1 MRNKKVC
8 LLVFFYA
15 LCLQS
20 VSAQDKSD
28 YKFGKI
34 TASEFNLPVAKFDS
48 GANAVIIA
56 DIGNTSFEGNNKG
69 SFTLIFTR
77 FLRVKIINKNGF
89 DIGKYEIGLYHDA
102 EGNIEKLTSVKG
114 VTFNLEN
121 GVVTETKLDENSIFT
136 EKYNKNVD
144 YKKFTL
150 PALKEGAVFDLQY
163 TIKSPFEAQ
172 LRSWSFQGEYPRL
185 WSEYKVT
192 IAPPYHYVML
202 AKGDEHFDIN
212 TAKPVFG
219 TFSVRVANSAV
230 RDEMYS
236 ISGTS
241 IEQRWVKKNVPAL
254 HEEPFT
260 TTLDNYNTEV
270 SFQLNYFQWSSDN
283 PREDYIPTWTAASK
297 KLFESERFGEDLKH
311 ENNWLSD
318 DLKTV
323 ISGTNSDEEITRKIF
338 YYIRDNFKLTDKA
351 GFGKRGLYMHNSL
364 KDVYKS
370 REGNVAEIN
379 LLLTAMLRKAGIN
392 ADPLILST
400 RDNGIANAG
409 YPLIDEYNYVI
420 CVAYADKKV
429 FKLDASE
436 SYNGFGQLPLNCYNG
451 WGHIISETMPIPIEI
466 SADSLRESSITN
478 VIIINDEKGK
488 PSGSYSNLMG
498 MNESLKL
505 RNEISGSSEKAYAKK
520 IQTQLGSDFDMENFS
535 IDSLKRTEFPVT
547 LRYDFDLKN
556 LSSADIL
563 YFNPMMG
570 EGYKTNPFK
579 SMERHYPVEMPYLID
594 ETYLLNMDIPTGYQV
609 DEMPKSVRVNFNDT
623 EGMFEYII
631 QKGSENLQMRVHLKL
646 NKAFFAV
653 EEYNTLRDFFSYVV
667 KKEGEQIVFKKV
679 K

>member
-8 LLVFFYA
+8 LLAFFYA

-20 VSAQDKSD
+20 VNAQDKSD

-34 TASEFNLPVAKFDS
+34 TASDFNLPVAKFDS

-56 DIGNTSFEGNNKG
+56 DIGNTSFEGNNRG

-77 FLRVKIINKNGF
+77 FMRVKIMNKNGF
-89 DIGKYEIGLYHDA
+89 DIGSFKIGLYHDA
-102 EGNIEKLTSVKG
+102 NGNIEKLTVLKG
-114 VTFNLEN
+114 STFNLEN
-121 GVVTETKLDENSIFT
+121 GLVTETKLDENSVFT
-136 EKYNKNVD
+136 EKYNKNID
-144 YKKFTL
+144 FKKFSL
-150 PALKEGAVFDLQY
+150 PALREGAVFDIQY
-163 TIKSPFEAQ
+163 TVKSPFEAQ
-172 LRSWSFQGEYPRL
+172 LRPWSFQGEYPRL

-202 AKGDEHFDIN
+202 TKGDQSFDIN
-212 TAKPVFG
+212 TAKQVYG
-219 TFSVRVANSAV
+219 TFSIRIANSAV

-236 ISGTS
+236 VSGNS

-260 TTLDNYNTEV
+260 TTLDNYNSEV
-270 SFQLNYFQWSSDN
+270 SFQLDYFQWSNDN
-283 PREDYIPTWTAASK
+283 PREDYIPTWTAAAK
-297 KLFESERFGEDLKH
+297 KLLESERFGLDLGH
-311 ENNWLSD
+311 ENNWISD
-318 DLKTV
+318 DLKA
-323 ISGTNSDEEITRKIF
+323 IIAGTNTDEEITRKIY
-338 YYIRDNFKLTDKA
+338 YYIRDNFKLSDKE
-351 GFGKRGLYMHNSL
+351 GFGKRGLYTHNTL

-379 LLLTAMLRKAGIN
+379 LLLTAMLRKAGIK
-392 ADPLILST
+392 ADPIILST
-400 RDNGIANAG
+400 RDNGIANAS
-409 YPLIDEYNYVI
+409 YPLIDEYDYVI
-420 CVAYADKKV
+420 CAAYADRQV

-436 SYNGFGQLPLNCYNG
+436 PYIGFGQLPLHCFNG
-451 WGHIISETMPIPIEI
+451 WGHIISETMPLPLEF
-466 SADSLRESSITN
+466 SADSLHESSITN
-478 VIIINDEKGK
+478 VIIINDDKGK

-498 MNESLKL
+498 KNESLKL
-505 RNEISGSSEKAYAKK
+505 RREIFNSTEKIYEKK
-520 IQTQLGSDFDMENFS
+520 IQAQLGSDCTMENFS
-535 IDSLKRTEFPVT
+535 VDSLKQTEFPVT

-556 LSSADIL
+556 LTSADIL

-579 SMERHYPVEMPYLID
+579 SMDRHYPVEMPYRID

-623 EGMFEYII
+623 EGMFEYLI
-631 QKGSENLQMRVHLKL
+631 QKGNDNLQMRVHLKL

-667 KKEGEQIVFKKV
+667 KKESEQIVFKKV